1 MFHREICKALVV
13 LVCLF
18 PSVFA
23 QKVLEKDFYK
33 TISYHPFS
41 TGLSFETMIKKK
53 HGVMAEGNFAF
64 NFLDKNLS
72 YNAGLFYKI
81 HYEQLKMKRRKSRKV
96 TGAKLLY
103 WGPLVKFISL
113 KSSLIDES
121 KNKYEY
127 SAQYLLLGL
136 HFGKKRI
143 FRPGITIHTRV
154 GLGFPVEISEFEW
167 KVKPDA
173 NASLTE
179 KLTRGLSAFD
189 WSVSV
194 GYSF

>member
-1 MFHREICKALVV
+1 MFHSKICNVFAV

-18 PSVFA
+18 SSLFA
-23 QKVLEKDFYK
+23 QKVLQKDFYQ

-41 TGLSFETMIKKK
+41 TGLSYEMMIKKK
-53 HGVMAEGNFAF
+53 HGIMAEGNLAY
-64 NFLDKNLS
+64 NFFDKNLS
-72 YNAGLFYKI
+72 YNVGLFYKN
-81 HYEQLKMKRRKSRKV
+81 HYEQLKMKRKKSRKV
-96 TGAKLLY
+96 IGAKLLY
-103 WGPLVKFISL
+103 WGPLIKFMSL
-113 KSSLIDES
+113 KSSYIDES

-143 FRPGITIHTRV
+143 FRPGITVHTRI
-154 GLGFPVEISEFEW
+154 GLGFPVEVSKFEW
-167 KVKPDA
+167 KIKPDS

-189 WSVSV
+189 WGVSV
-194 GYSF
+194 GYSL